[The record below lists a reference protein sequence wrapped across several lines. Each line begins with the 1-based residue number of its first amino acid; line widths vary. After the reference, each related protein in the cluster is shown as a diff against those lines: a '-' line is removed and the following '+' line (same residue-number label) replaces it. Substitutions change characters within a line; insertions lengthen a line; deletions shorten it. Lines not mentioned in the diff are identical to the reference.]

1 MAFTINCSK
10 CNKQF
15 KTGYSAKKHYDHSHY
30 QHPYQG
36 GIFRD
41 SRGQAL
47 VNQPKALQLD
57 KEEMPHYKMWLAL
70 VAEEIVGSLT
80 PSGKGEKFTDFTKS
94 INPCIRQWN
103 SLIKL
108 KLLV

>member
-1 MAFTINCSK
+1 M
-10 CNKQF
+10 
-15 KTGYSAKKHYDHSHY
+15 
-30 QHPYQG
+30 
-36 GIFRD
+36 
-41 SRGQAL
+41 
-47 VNQPKALQLD
+47 NQPKALQLD

-70 VAEEIVGSLT
+70 VAEQIVGSLT
-80 PSGKGEKFTDFTKS
+80 PSGKGEKFRDFTKS